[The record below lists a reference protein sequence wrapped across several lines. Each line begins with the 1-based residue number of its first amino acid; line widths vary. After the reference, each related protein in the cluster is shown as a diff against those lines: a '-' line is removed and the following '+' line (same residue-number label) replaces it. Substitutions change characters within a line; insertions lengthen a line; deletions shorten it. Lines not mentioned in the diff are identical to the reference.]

1 MLHNNERLFLIYL
14 QMRKLTVVFVFK
26 VFFRILALFFFS
38 NSRDIFEGMTDTI
51 NTHGFFKK
59 NKLIIQHTHTLYL
72 TEEKAPGKER
82 ARKKK
87 GGKKQ
92 HTKLN
97 IQYS

>member
-1 MLHNNERLFLIYL
+1 LFLKYFSEYL
-14 QMRKLTVVFVFK
+14 LF
-26 VFFRILALFFFS
+26 FFFS

>member
-1 MLHNNERLFLIYL
+1 MLHNNERFFLIDL
-14 QMRKLTVVFVFK
+14 QMRKLTAVFVFK

-82 ARKKK
+82 ARKKRGEK
-87 GGKKQ
+87 NNKP
-92 HTKLN
+92 N
-97 IQYS
+97 

>member
-1 MLHNNERLFLIYL
+1 MFLKYFSEYLLF
-14 QMRKLTVVFVFK
+14 
-26 VFFRILALFFFS
+26 FFFS